1 MQVKTSLISA
11 ALLGLLAA
19 PAMAQSS
26 ATVYGKLDLGVGQA
40 IGSQNKTLLD
50 AGGSRLGFR
59 GQEDLGDGL
68 SAVFQI
74 EHRFDP
80 ATGTAWA
87 QGASKSAQGR
97 FWNGRSS
104 VGLKNAW
111 GSVQLGRL
119 YTPAYDLVQNQIDPF
134 GGDTVAALRDA
145 GMRPDGLYATR
156 VSYAV
161 RADASVG
168 GLSAGALV
176 GDSNANGKTRRPLAL
191 GLGYALGALYLGAG
205 FEQTGDEAAD
215 TASVWNLGARYKTPL
230 ATLSAGFGKGQDKAG
245 TASQSWLLGAAVPV
259 GRGEVKLGYAR
270 QSKDGS
276 GTTVAKLG
284 LGYHHKLS
292 ARTKLYAD
300 VGHDA
305 EQATRKNGWDL
316 GVQHNF

>member
-1 MQVKTSLISA
+1 MQVKPSLISA
-11 ALLGLLAA
+11 ALLGLLAV
-19 PAMAQSS
+19 PALAQSS
-26 ATVYGKLDLGVGQA
+26 ITVYGKLDLGVGQA
-40 IGSQNKTLLD
+40 VGSTDKTLLD

-59 GQEDLGDGL
+59 GQEDLGGGL
-68 SAVFQI
+68 SALFQI

-80 ATGTAWA
+80 ATGNARA

-161 RADASVG
+161 RADASFS
-168 GLSAGALV
+168 GLSTGVLV
-176 GDSNANGKTRRPLAL
+176 GDSNANGKSRRPLAL
-191 GLGYALGALYLGAG
+191 GLGYALGDLYLGAG
-205 FEQTGDEAAD
+205 YEQTGDEAAD

-245 TASQSWLLGAAVPV
+245 TASQINPLQTYVWSGKDKRGVVMKGEVQGKGSLAHKAAVTGDTV
-259 GRGEVKLGYAR
+259 GDPY
-270 QSKDGS
+270 KDTAGPAVNPMIKI
-276 GTTVAKLG
+276 TNIVAL
-284 LGYHHKLS
+284 LLLAMLAHS
-292 ARTKLYAD
+292 
-300 VGHDA
+300 
-305 EQATRKNGWDL
+305 
-316 GVQHNF
+316 